1 MSQTAQIILCVLWNK
16 LCFEVKPSV
25 WLRACEAFDQKRM
38 YTHTAAMSD
47 ESAQA

>member
-1 MSQTAQIILCVLWNK
+1 MSQTAQTLFWSEA
-16 LCFEVKPSV
+16 FSV
-25 WLRACEAFDQKRM
+25 TEDACEAFDQKRM